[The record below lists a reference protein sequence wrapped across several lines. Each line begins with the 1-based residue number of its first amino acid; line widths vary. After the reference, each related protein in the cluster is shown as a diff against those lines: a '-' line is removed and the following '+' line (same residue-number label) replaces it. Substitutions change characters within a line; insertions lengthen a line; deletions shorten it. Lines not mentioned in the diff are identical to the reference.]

1 MRFRLALLLLP
12 ASLLV
17 ACDPVHD
24 NAKAALGGEVDGVP
38 HGPLHRPGQPCIV
51 CHDGALGD
59 PPRFTIA
66 GTLYETPGAKVPV
79 EGATVVV
86 TDVNDAGARLETNS
100 AGNFYA
106 HATDYD
112 PTFPVI
118 ATVVGP
124 QGQVVKMQTLIL
136 GNGSIEPN
144 GACASCH
151 FDPAGPNATGHL
163 CLALDDGGTPP

>member
-1 MRFRLALLLLP
+1 MRSPLALLVW

-24 NAKAALGGEVDGVP
+24 DAKAALGGEAPGVSP
-38 HGPLHRPGQPCIV
+38 GPQHRPGQPCLV
-51 CHDGALGD
+51 CHDGAAFGGA
-59 PPRFTIA
+59 PRFTIA
-66 GTLYETPGAKVPV
+66 GTLYETPGGKVPV

-86 TDVNDAGARLETNS
+86 TDVRDAGARLSTNS
-100 AGNFYA
+100 VGNFYA

-163 CLALDDGGTPP
+163 CLTLDDGGTPP